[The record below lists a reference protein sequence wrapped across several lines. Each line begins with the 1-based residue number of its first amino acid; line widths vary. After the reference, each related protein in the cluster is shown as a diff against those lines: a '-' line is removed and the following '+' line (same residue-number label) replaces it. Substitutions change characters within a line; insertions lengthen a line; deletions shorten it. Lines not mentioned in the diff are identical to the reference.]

1 MRDAIENGGG
11 GVTVTSLIEPVWK
24 LLDSVLA
31 AAQNRLELFCVEAQ
45 EEKIRLFEILM
56 LASVVMVLG
65 TLAVGIGTF
74 AIVALLWKAGA
85 TTAIGGVVAA
95 YGVGAAIAWRALRAR
110 LKIPSFAATAE
121 ELRKDRACV
130 PH

>member
-1 MRDAIENGGG
+1 MRDAIDNNGGG
-11 GVTVTSLIEPVWK
+11 ASVKSLLEPVWK
-24 LLDSVLA
+24 LLNSILA
-31 AAQNRLELFCVEAQ
+31 AAQNRLELFRVEAQ

-56 LASVVMVLG
+56 LASVVMVFG

-85 TTAIGGVVAA
+85 TAAIGGVVAA
-95 YGVGAAIAWRALRAR
+95 YGIGAAVAWRALRAR
-110 LKIPSFAATAE
+110 LKIPAFAATAE